1 MSRTVIARRLAGR
14 DVLRS
19 RCILRSVMTVG
30 LSRER
35 YTEGVEMVH
44 SHFIGRA
51 AIAAAIASALALPA
65 PGLGVEIRF
74 RSFSGSATMGPQFDA
89 YAAKLA
95 DTSLKVIGP
104 GNEIGFKKI
113 TPTPASP

>member
-1 MSRTVIARRLAGR
+1 MI
-14 DVLRS
+14 
-19 RCILRSVMTVG
+19 
-30 LSRER
+30 
-35 YTEGVEMVH
+35 H

-104 GNEIGFKKI
+104 GNEISFKKI
-113 TPTPASP
+113 TPMPAIPAAFPPVRRIPSIVGLIFPVIYKTRPCPCASNVVG